1 MEKIGH
7 KVKAAQYDTLEELIS
22 DLVLMFDNA
31 CRYNEPDSQI
41 YKVSYLLIH
50 SLDVIFHMF
59 FFFFFFFLKLQDAL
73 TLQRVALQT
82 KMQLCE
88 DEGWVPDVRA
98 AVQELMTTLFASV
111 YNHQDEEGRCYTDS
125 LAELA
130 EHDEVDGK
138 KYSSPNI
145 HGIAFTFNYLTKKS
159 FSQMQFPACFTHSL
173 NMKLNGEFR
182 YRMKILPRY

>member
-1 MEKIGH
+1 M
-7 KVKAAQYDTLEELIS
+7 
-22 DLVLMFDNA
+22 
-31 CRYNEPDSQI
+31 RP
-41 YKVSYLLIH
+41 
-50 SLDVIFHMF
+50 
-59 FFFFFFFLKLQDAL
+59 QDAL

-88 DEGWVPDVRA
+88 DEGLVPDVRA

-138 KYSSPNI
+138 K
-145 HGIAFTFNYLTKKS
+145 
-159 FSQMQFPACFTHSL
+159 
-173 NMKLNGEFR
+173 
-182 YRMKILPRY
+182 